1 MGGARVGE
9 MMGVRVAEWVMGWVR
24 VEEMM
29 GVRVGDIGDGRSKA
43 AWEMEGARVGEM
55 MGV

>member
-24 VEEMM
+24 VGEIM
-29 GVRVGDIGDGRSKA
+29 GVRVGDVSDGRSKA
-43 AWEMEGARVGEM
+43 AW
-55 MGV
+55 